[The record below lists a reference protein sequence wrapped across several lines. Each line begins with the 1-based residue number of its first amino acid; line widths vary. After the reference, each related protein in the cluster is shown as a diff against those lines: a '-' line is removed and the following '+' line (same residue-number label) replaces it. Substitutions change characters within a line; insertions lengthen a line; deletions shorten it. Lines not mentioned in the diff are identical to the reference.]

1 MLDDR
6 QAFKVG
12 FLRKCADAGLTIEET
27 HEVVKQAL
35 SLVKESAVNILP
47 DVLQEPYKQL
57 WGAGGHALKS
67 MADYGMTGALLAPGA
82 IGAGAGLL
90 AGHLTDVDD
99 TDVKALKQQELIDEY
114 HRQIELLNAK
124 RRGVYK
130 RPSPPGLGA

>member
-27 HEVVKQAL
+27 HAVVKQATAM
-35 SLVKESAVNILP
+35 VKSSVVNVLP

-57 WGAGGHALKS
+57 MGAGGHALR
-67 MADYGMTGALLAPGA
+67 GMGDIGLTAA
-82 IGAGAGLL
+82 IAGPAVLGAGAGYL
-90 AGHLTDVDD
+90 AGQVTDVDD

-124 RRGVYK
+124 RRGVYR
-130 RPSPPGLGA
+130 RPTPGLGA